1 MCQYYESPPIDHSL
15 FQIQPGL
22 GLSETWYTWVVSIG
36 SVGELLGAVL
46 MGILSRRLYVK
57 HLLLTALFSSFTG
70 GLFFGIG
77 KYGWMLLI
85 GKYINHYIFL
95 NTL

>member
-1 MCQYYESPPIDHSL
+1 
-15 FQIQPGL
+15 
-22 GLSETWYTWVVSIG
+22 
-36 SVGELLGAVL
+36 

-57 HLLLTALFSSFTG
+57 HLLLSALFSAFTG

-85 GKYINHYIFL
+85 GKYINRYNDYIFL
-95 NTL
+95 NTP